1 LAPACNHPIT
11 GTVPRGLWLLPLAIA
26 LLPVLATHL
35 ALLLSIEAGHVQ
47 ACVPYLTGC
56 TSISRAARHGLANDL
71 FQWVMLPVALLHV
84 GNWICARRWLASVH
98 SLRGAAATLVPLGGV
113 AGLALGVYVFALGT
127 DGEFYRWM
135 RRFGITFYF
144 AASYLAQLVF
154 VHRLAQIE
162 RPAGMEQRTMTAI
175 ALTLLAMGVGS
186 VAVSAS
192 VQDEGLKD
200 AIENVLEWNL
210 ALLMT
215 LWFLIQSHL
224 WRRLASR

>member
-1 LAPACNHPIT
+1 MPQVSSHAIAAA
-11 GTVPRGLWLLPLAIA
+11 VPSRLWLLPLSIA
-26 LLPVLATHL
+26 LLPFVATHL
-35 ALLLSIEAGHVQ
+35 ALLLSIEAGHVP

-71 FQWVMLPVALLHV
+71 FQWVMLPVALLHAA
-84 GNWICARRWLASVH
+84 NWIAARRWFASVH
-98 SLRGAAATLVPLGGV
+98 GTRGAAATLIPLGLV
-113 AGLALGVYVFALGT
+113 AGLALAMYVYALGT
-127 DGEFYRWM
+127 EGDFYRWM

-162 RPAGMEQRTMTAI
+162 RPAGLEQRAMTAI
-175 ALTLLAMGVGS
+175 GLALLAMGVGS

-192 VQDEGLKD
+192 VQDDDLKD

-215 LWFLIQSHL
+215 LWFLLQSRL
-224 WRRLASR
+224 WRRLGRR

>member
-1 LAPACNHPIT
+1 LPQASSPPIT
-11 GTVPRGLWLLPLAIA
+11 GTLHPGLWLLPLAIA
-26 LLPVLATHL
+26 LLPFLATHL
-35 ALLLSIEAGHVQ
+35 ALLLSIEAGHVP

-84 GNWICARRWLASVH
+84 ANWMAARRWFALVH
-98 SLRGAAATLVPLGGV
+98 GMRGAAATLVPLGCV
-113 AGLALGVYVFALGT
+113 AGLALGLYVFALGT
-127 DGEFYRWM
+127 EGDFYRWM

-144 AASYLAQLVF
+144 AASYVAQLVF
-154 VHRLAQIE
+154 VHRLAQVE
-162 RPAGMEQRTMTAI
+162 RPAGLEQRAMTAI
-175 ALTLLAMGVGS
+175 GLTLLAMGVGS

-200 AIENVLEWNL
+200 AAENVLEWNL

-215 LWFLIQSHL
+215 LWFLLQSRL